1 MPERPKLVISNI
13 SFRDKLYYRLVV
25 SNKIGD
31 GKSGTVYINVTG
43 SMILCRKYFCQS
55 IVHIMKYIMFSF
67 LFDVKRQFLLI

>member
-43 SMILCRKYFCQS
+43 SMILCRKIFCQS